1 MKARP
6 RRYDPVK
13 TEWLASCIAALVAFD
28 LIVRNIQAVRASPA
42 MVQKKDTFR
51 LVGDYQAVNSQ
62 VEQTSKVMTDLLR
75 DLDCNV
81 WVDDVLYFTEDEI
94 SLLCLQDEILVRLES
109 VAVHSPCD
117 ADDSLPSVDVIRAA
131 QRKAVADLDNLRS
144 FPTTFG
150 QVTLAEDDL
159 FRVRVGNRDVL
170 CLPSEDKA
178 LQVRLMVYAHMRS
191 AGHRGVSPTL
201 FRLKDYCV

>member
-1 MKARP
+1 MK
-6 RRYDPVK
+6 
-13 TEWLASCIAALVAFD
+13 TGWLASCITALVAFD

-117 ADDSLPSVDVIRAA
+117 ADDSLPSVDGIRAA
-131 QRKAVADLDNLRS
+131 QRKAVPDLGDNLRS
-144 FPTTFG
+144 FPTTS
-150 QVTLAEDDL
+150 VKLP
-159 FRVRVGNRDVL
+159 RVMMTCFV
-170 CLPSEDKA
+170 C
-178 LQVRLMVYAHMRS
+178 
-191 AGHRGVSPTL
+191 VSGIVMFCG
-201 FRLKDYCV
+201 FRLGCLLYTSPSPRD

>member
-1 MKARP
+1 M
-6 RRYDPVK
+6 
-13 TEWLASCIAALVAFD
+13 SF
-28 LIVRNIQAVRASPA
+28 
-42 MVQKKDTFR
+42 
-51 LVGDYQAVNSQ
+51 G
-62 VEQTSKVMTDLLR
+62 
-75 DLDCNV
+75 
-81 WVDDVLYFTEDEI
+81 
-94 SLLCLQDEILVRLES
+94 
-109 VAVHSPCD
+109 H
-117 ADDSLPSVDVIRAA
+117 
-131 QRKAVADLDNLRS
+131 KAVADLGDNLRS

-150 QVTLAEDDL
+150 QVTLADVDL